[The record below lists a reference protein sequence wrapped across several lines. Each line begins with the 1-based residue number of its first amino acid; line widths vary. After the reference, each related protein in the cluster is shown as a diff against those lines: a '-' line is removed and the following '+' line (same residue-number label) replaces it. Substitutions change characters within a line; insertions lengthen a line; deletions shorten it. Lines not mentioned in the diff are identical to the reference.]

1 VGFSPSGPVKANRGV
16 RARVPAAEKVL
27 EGDDQRT
34 LSPLYY
40 DVMFCRD
47 CVILIN
53 TKPVLSQAKPRDAA
67 INLNKQFIVI
77 S

>member
-16 RARVPAAEKVL
+16 RARIPAAGKVL

-40 DVMFCRD
+40 DL
-47 CVILIN
+47 LI
-53 TKPVLSQAKPRDAA
+53 TP
-67 INLNKQFIVI
+67 KQHIKNI
-77 S
+77 QKYRH